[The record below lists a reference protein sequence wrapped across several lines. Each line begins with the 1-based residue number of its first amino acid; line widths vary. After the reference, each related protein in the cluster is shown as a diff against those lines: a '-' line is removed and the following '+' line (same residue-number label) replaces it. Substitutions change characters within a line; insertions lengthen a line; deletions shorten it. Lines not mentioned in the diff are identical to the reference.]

1 MLVTPRQWSG
11 HWWFLD
17 DRGENGWL
25 QGHLS
30 IPLLN
35 ATARFIALL
44 AKSRGID
51 SQRVALMGFSAGA
64 YACTELLGSRLLPPI
79 RGVGLG
85 GTHGHGA
92 EDMTD
97 VPERM
102 RRQGFQNFMDYM
114 ERVQSHSG
122 AAYIEMSHALE
133 DVRSRYAD
141 ACRIRE
147 ALNVGQRAAHQPS
160 VKFRTVPPDR
170 PSKTNHN
177 YYNAAFVR
185 PAFFKVLL
193 GTRVT
198 SRVDSRQDTTT

>member
-44 AKSRGID
+44 AKCPGID
-51 SQRVALMGFSAGA
+51 AQRIALMGFFAGA
-64 YACTELLGSRLLPPI
+64 YACTELLGSRRLPPI

-97 VPERM
+97 MTKVPETM
-102 RRQGFQNFMDYM
+102 RDQGFRHFADYVR
-114 ERVQSHSG
+114 RVQGHRG
-122 AAYIEMSHALE
+122 AGYIEMSHSLE
-133 DVRSRYAD
+133 DTKGRYAD
-141 ACRIRE
+141 ARQIE
-147 ALNVGQRAAHQPS
+147 AALNHGQRAAGQPL
-160 VKFRTVPPDR
+160 VYFRTVLPDA
-170 PSKTNHN
+170 PSKSKHN
-177 YYNAAFVR
+177 YFVSAFLR
-185 PAFFKVLL
+185 REFFQALL
-193 GTRVT
+193 GST
-198 SRVDSRQDTTT
+198 